1 MTGLRQTKASFI
13 RSMRVF
19 LRDKAIIGSSI
30 LTPIFFLLVLPMVLF
45 QDMPAEYMPGFRG
58 YLTIAMVALLVM
70 ATAMSNL
77 PGSIASD
84 RDKDLYVKLSSMPVN
99 PLYECMGR
107 VVTVFIFSGL
117 GSLVLIALGLTLG
130 AEFSVVAVNMLPIIG
145 IASIFTLFTVGFG
158 LIIASLVKSESAAA
172 HVGIALVLVFYFIG
186 IAFPYNNLP
195 ELLRPIVRINPVC
208 IGTNMIAVLSIGEE
222 FVGYNPF
229 NYIDITMMITI
240 TSIVFLLGL
249 YIYGKYCW
257 RR

>member
-13 RSMRVF
+13 RSMRIF

-30 LTPIFFLLVLPMVLF
+30 LAPIFFLLVLPIVLF
-45 QDMPAEYMPGFRG
+45 HDVPAEYMPGLRG

-107 VVTVFIFSGL
+107 VVTAFVFSGL
-117 GSLVLIALGLTLG
+117 GSLVLIILGLTLG
-130 AEFSVVAVNMLPIIG
+130 AEFSVVAVNMLTSIG
-145 IASIFTLFTVGFG
+145 IASIFTLFAVGIG

-172 HVGIALVLVFYFIG
+172 HVGMALVLIFYFIG
-186 IAFPYNNLP
+186 IAFPYSDLP
-195 ELLRPIVRINPVC
+195 DLLRPVVRINPVC
-208 IGTNMIAVLSIGEE
+208 IGTNMIAVLVIGKE

-229 NYIDITMMITI
+229 NYIDVTMMITI
-240 TSIVFLLGL
+240 TSLLFLAGL